1 VTTGERASR
10 VAALAMAAVL
20 AFGPWEFRDGLALG
34 GLNVSL
40 TEILAAL
47 AAGLGV
53 IAVFLQRHDPE
64 FQAHFRRSRPVLA
77 VLAAWALLHF
87 ASLTWA
93 PPDHGERAPLGMML
107 KVSLRATGMMVLAS
121 VACLLSFRVAFQRV
135 VLGGLLLGLA
145 LLTGLGLAERRLGRE
160 LELFLRLFRDEPT
173 WMLGEQRLALV
184 FYHANTAAAY
194 FELAAPALLVLAV
207 SQWQRRWLRI
217 PLLLWLGTVAV
228 LLSLTYSRAGFGA
241 AVIGALLLA
250 GAARHSAANVRFW
263 LRVLSVAYAATV
275 VLAYALNPD
284 MRARIG
290 LTERSYQAR
299 YTFEQACVGHPGDRV
314 EVPVTVKNSGEW
326 PLSNAQAPGSVM
338 YTLLTPMGKLV
349 VPWWETVHLPPLAHG
364 ERKRVAL
371 HPQLPAKPGEYVLA
385 VDIIR
390 DEVLRIS
397 ALGNPMA
404 WLHCTVLARDEDD
417 ALLRKNGV
425 RLGRPMDTSV
435 VTVSRPADLERH
447 HYWRAA
453 LLLFARHPLL
463 GYGADRFHLVHRGW
477 VPDAGYDDRARAH
490 SVAAETAVD
499 FGLLGLA
506 VLLALV
512 SVVAK
517 RLWQIIRHAQ
527 FPQDAPALAAM
538 AALGGLAVHSQVD
551 YFLAYTQVAVIVWPL
566 LGLAC
571 GAFRMPAPN
580 ATGTPD
586 AAATLATTA
595 EFDPERPSAHGGAG
609 PDGGRSPGDAA
620 TGAGDSGGRAQP

>member
-1 VTTGERASR
+1 MTAGERASR

-20 AFGPWEFRDGLALG
+20 AFGPWEFRDGLPLG

-47 AAGLGV
+47 AAALGV
-53 IAVFLQRHDPE
+53 LAVFLQRHDPE

-77 VLAAWALLHF
+77 VLGAWALLHF

-93 PPDHGERAPLGMML
+93 PPDHGEPAPLGML
-107 KVSLRATGMMVLAS
+107 FKVSLRATGMMVLAG
-121 VACLLSFRVAFQRV
+121 VACLLSFRVAFQRMM
-135 VLGGLLLGLA
+135 LGGLLLGLA

-207 SQWQRRWLRI
+207 SQWHRRWLRI
-217 PLLLWLGTVAV
+217 PLLLWLATVAV

-241 AVIGALLLA
+241 AVVGALLLA
-250 GAARHSAANVRFW
+250 VAARQLAPKQRFW

-299 YTFEQACVGHPGDRV
+299 YTFEQACIGHPGERV
-314 EVPVTVKNSGEW
+314 AVPVAVKNSGEW
-326 PLSNAQAPGSVM
+326 PLSNTQAPGSVM

-349 VPWWETVHLPPLAHG
+349 VPWWETVRLPTLDHG
-364 ERKRVAL
+364 ERKRVVL
-371 HPQLPAKPGEYVLA
+371 HPELPAKPGEYVLA

-390 DEVLRIS
+390 DEILRIS

-404 WLHCTVLARDEDD
+404 WLHCTVLAPGEDD
-417 ALLRKNGV
+417 AQLRKHGV
-425 RLGRPMDTSV
+425 MLGRPVDTSF

-512 SVVAK
+512 SVVGR
-517 RLWQIIRHAQ
+517 RLWHILRHAQ
-527 FPQDAPALAAM
+527 FPHDAPALAAM

-571 GAFRMPAPN
+571 GAFRQP
-580 ATGTPD
+580 GTPD
-586 AAATLATTA
+586 AAAPHATAA

-609 PDGGRSPGDAA
+609 PDGGGSAGGAA
-620 TGAGDSGGRAQP
+620 ADAGDGGR